1 MEAQEAEGGECPSGW
16 VGQVLGEA
24 ERAYLAAEAEAEAQ
38 GQEAGEEILA
48 PSDHAGEAPAQSSH
62 VDEGGCLGREGQGK
76 RTGCCPSGFGGTRG
90 VGEEVDKS
98 PAPGRPGSSARQEQ
112 PQCLDRST
120 RRRRSLVGARRCD
133 PDAPPSPRK
142 PLREALPPSGTSSA
156 APSPFSSA

>member
-1 MEAQEAEGGECPSGW
+1 MEAQEAEGGECPLGW

-24 ERAYLAAEAEAEAQ
+24 DRAYLAAEAEAQ

-62 VDEGGCLGREGQGK
+62 VDEGGCLGREGRGK
-76 RTGCCPSGFGGTRG
+76 RTGCCGSGFGGGRG
-90 VGEEVDKS
+90 VGEEVDQS
-98 PAPGRPGSSARQEQ
+98 PAPGRPGSSAQQEQ

-120 RRRRSLVGARRCD
+120 QRRRRRSLVGGQQCD
-133 PDAPPSPRK
+133 PDVPPSPRK

-156 APSPFSSA
+156 APSLLPSA